1 VQICHGLLD
10 DRDRDLDRRDARQ
23 VADDLAPAL
32 TLVDAGGAGE
42 RFLVIAKE
50 GRATRQAEESDQR
63 EQTQRRCCTGPCS
76 RYTGAGGFRGLCL
89 VEAVEFDDLLLHI
102 AGEVRLDVLVET
114 LVVLLL
120 ALPDLRDNKAAA
132 IGLID
137 ERLTDFAS

>member
-23 VADDLAPAL
+23 VAGDLAPAL

-63 EQTQRRCCTGPCS
+63 EQT
-76 RYTGAGGFRGLCL
+76 
-89 VEAVEFDDLLLHI
+89 
-102 AGEVRLDVLVET
+102 
-114 LVVLLL
+114 
-120 ALPDLRDNKAAA
+120 
-132 IGLID
+132 
-137 ERLTDFAS
+137 